1 MGLNE
6 GIVQCNLS
14 HGHPYVTP
22 KRLARA
28 VAYLRVSTR
37 EQGKSGLG
45 LDAQRERT
53 ERFAASEGVEILAW
67 YSEVETGKGSDALE
81 RRPELAKALAHARRA
96 RCHVLVAKLDR
107 LSRDVAFIAGLM
119 AKKVPFWVAE
129 LGLDVDPFMLHIYAA
144 VAEQERRLIA
154 QRTREALAAAR
165 ARGIVLGNPH
175 PDRLRAAQRKGAA
188 ANQEQARA
196 FAQRVAPIVRECQGR
211 GLSLRAIVA
220 EMNTR
225 QVPTASGH
233 GQWHVT
239 TVRTVLARVRG

>member
-1 MGLNE
+1 MA
-6 GIVQCNLS
+6 
-14 HGHPYVTP
+14 P
-22 KRLARA
+22 KRPAQA

-45 LDAQRERT
+45 LDAQRERM
-53 ERFAASEGVEILAW
+53 ERFAASEGIEVLAW

-119 AKKVPFWVAE
+119 AKKVPFWVAD

-144 VAEQERRLIA
+144 VAEQERRLIST
-154 QRTREALAAAR
+154 RTKEALAAAR
-165 ARGIVLGNPH
+165 ARGVPLGNPN
-175 PDRLRAAQRKGAA
+175 PETLRAAQMKGAER
-188 ANQEQARA
+188 NREQATA
-196 FAQRVAPIVRECQGR
+196 FAERVAPIIRDCQSR
-211 GLSLRAIVA
+211 GLSLRATVA

-225 QVPTASGH
+225 QVPTATGN

-239 TVRTVLARVRG
+239 TVRGVLARSERP